1 MKTIRNKKTGE
12 ILQVSEGDLAK
23 YGLGGQTHSSKGKK
37 VLRSFQQGGIRDYLF
52 SKGVDGSK
60 ANRTKLFNKYFD
72 GKYTGTAEQNIKL
85 LSDIKSGKIKIN
97 GNINPWTNTGAKAD
111 TKKQTPIKVNPWSN
125 IGERAQAEQT
135 GQKAKTNIASTAFK
149 VPAKTAIKVNPWS
162 NAGAKAQP
170 FKKSPELESGVIVDK
185 RTGQAYTIKD
195 KKVAYNFPVLTGQ
208 NVESNENLKSLPS
221 QMTYVDKATPIG
233 SYIMNNNISTI
244 NKDSYKGLIK
254 NLSPVPAYGMSAP
267 LAKSLAIHQTYNPEV
282 RNALYNTINPYA
294 SYGCV
299 NCKPEDIKKL
309 IGDFPQSDTMRV
321 IDSKMPEGREILD
334 QYNIKP
340 KPGFYQGGGGYTDKT
355 GSHFNI
361 KNFFNQNN
369 QTSLNDCP
377 IGYKWSVADQQCLPD
392 DQVYSSNFSGDRNK
406 FITGTI
412 NQNGEKVG
420 GTNAQ
425 PTMSHQPN
433 ASNNN
438 YINNSDMNL
447 KRVFGTPNIPAI
459 LASNLL
465 LSGLSAF
472 GNNVEE
478 GRQKSFAM
486 NQLNNPAFNQTYSYA
501 QPVYGSDPYEQTGQK
516 RKTIFQMGGLKF
528 YDKSN
533 TPQGSTTPTGQSSLS
548 NNSELSP
555 QQITD
560 IAKKYGFRT
569 DNNKNFQ
576 EDLFSYAQ
584 KNQPETFNKLFE
596 KFGQTNAGTYVDGL
610 LGARTL
616 SLVEQLNNLESIQQ
630 TSPQTSI
637 SKKDLPR
644 QADLTEHLF
653 DSNKHGLGR
662 ASRKY
667 VDSQGI
673 TDAGI
678 LDQYG
683 KNPEFVD
690 FSFYKKDS
698 NEIDPTRG
706 RYKIPNDIY
715 QNQIIKGT
723 NTVYDQ
729 SLFDKYKIPQQ
740 KKGGKFKMQDGGGFN
755 VYDFLYGDDED
766 TTQKKSNDTTKNKK
780 RVTESEVDDSQA
792 QLEAIGLSDMDILNM
807 PSLIRRNIS
816 SEEYS
821 PDSSSNYS
829 SQGSN
834 NYGELYLQHQQG
846 ATGIRLIKQA
856 AEQGLDAV
864 PRSWS
869 KENIQSNMRNNVSG
883 DFKGPVTPAKFLE
896 YWNGKM
902 NRHMAKM
909 ANKETPY
916 DSIFQKVGQEEGIN
930 PLFLKAV
937 ANIESGINPN
947 NNTKS
952 KYKGITALN
961 YNTYGKKVFDPY
973 FSLSTTAKSFKQE
986 GGTYSTEDISKLPSN
1001 FAMGGVFELNE
1012 SDIQRLIKQGYKID
1026 RL

>member
-1 MKTIRNKKTGE
+1 MGNNKLTLMKIIRNKKTGE

-97 GNINPWTNTGAKAD
+97 GDINPWVNTGAKAD
-111 TKKQTPIKVNPWSN
+111 IKKQIPIKVNPWSN

-149 VPAKTAIKVNPWS
+149 ISPKPITKVNPWS
-162 NAGAKAQP
+162 NIGNKIKEDIKIIDNDLLNNSVKEQL
-170 FKKSPELESGVIVDK
+170 KNSGKYFI
-185 RTGQAYTIKD
+185 I
-195 KKVAYNFPVLTGQ
+195 
-208 NVESNENLKSLPS
+208 
-221 QMTYVDKATPIG
+221 DKATNMAYWGDGKNNYNKKVGLGANTTPTTSLKGPSVPEIKKLISEGKYKEANDKKLTTMGVKPLNYINDIYG
-233 SYIMNNNISTI
+233 SPGFQLGNTNE
-244 NKDSYKGLIK
+244 
-254 NLSPVPAYGMSAP
+254 
-267 LAKSLAIHQTYNPEV
+267 AIHTRYSKKEDPKEYNRRISLEKQG
-282 RNALYNTINPYA
+282 NYNY

-299 NCKPEDIKKL
+299 NVDDEGKCIDGISPL
-309 IGDFPQSDTMRV
+309 QSMLNTFSHDRNKADSLFTFDTRLSDEQNYEV
-321 IDSKMPEGREILD
+321 LRNTRNIYKNNSSPISKAISRGSS
-334 QYNIKP
+334 
-340 KPGFYQGGGGYTDKT
+340 FQGGGGYTDKT

-369 QTSLNDCP
+369 QTSLDDCP

-392 DQVYSSNFSGDRNK
+392 EQAIASNFSGDRNK

-433 ASNNN
+433 ASDNN

-478 GRQKSFAM
+478 GRQKASAM
-486 NQLNNPAFNQTYSYA
+486 NQMNNPAFNQTYSYA
-501 QPVYGSDPYEQTGQK
+501 QPDYGADPYEQTGQK
-516 RKTIFQMGGLKF
+516 RKTIF
-528 YDKSN
+528 
-533 TPQGSTTPTGQSSLS
+533 
-548 NNSELSP
+548 
-555 QQITD
+555 
-560 IAKKYGFRT
+560 
-569 DNNKNFQ
+569 
-576 EDLFSYAQ
+576 
-584 KNQPETFNKLFE
+584 
-596 KFGQTNAGTYVDGL
+596 
-610 LGARTL
+610 
-616 SLVEQLNNLESIQQ
+616 
-630 TSPQTSI
+630 
-637 SKKDLPR
+637 
-644 QADLTEHLF
+644 
-653 DSNKHGLGR
+653 
-662 ASRKY
+662 
-667 VDSQGI
+667 
-673 TDAGI
+673 
-678 LDQYG
+678 
-683 KNPEFVD
+683 
-690 FSFYKKDS
+690 
-698 NEIDPTRG
+698 
-706 RYKIPNDIY
+706 KI
-715 QNQIIKGT
+715 
-723 NTVYDQ
+723 
-729 SLFDKYKIPQQ
+729 
-740 KKGGKFKMQDGGGFN
+740 GGKFRELQGGGGFN
-755 VYDFLYGDDED
+755 AYDFLYGDDED

-807 PSLIRRNIS
+807 PSPIRRNIS

-856 AEQGLDAV
+856 AEQGLDVV
-864 PRSWS
+864 PRSWN
-869 KENIQSNMRNNVSG
+869 KENIQSNMRNNVSK

-896 YWNGKM
+896 YWNGKI
-902 NRHMAKM
+902 NRHMAKV

-930 PLFLKAV
+930 PIFLKAV

-1012 SDIQRLIKQGYKID
+1012 SDIQKLIKQGYKID

>member
-1 MKTIRNKKTGE
+1 MKIIRNKKTGE

-125 IGERAQAEQT
+125 IGERAQAEQI

-149 VPAKTAIKVNPWS
+149 VPAKTAIKVNPWF

-221 QMTYVDKATPIG
+221 QMTDVDKATPIG

-244 NKDSYKGLIK
+244 NKDYYKGLIK

-392 DQVYSSNFSGDRNK
+392 EQAIASNFSGDRNK

-433 ASNNN
+433 ASDNN

-478 GRQKSFAM
+478 GRQKASAM
-486 NQLNNPAFNQTYSYA
+486 NQMNNPAFNQTYSYA
-501 QPVYGSDPYEQTGQK
+501 QPDYGADPYEQTGQK
-516 RKTIFQMGGLKF
+516 RKTIF
-528 YDKSN
+528 
-533 TPQGSTTPTGQSSLS
+533 
-548 NNSELSP
+548 
-555 QQITD
+555 
-560 IAKKYGFRT
+560 
-569 DNNKNFQ
+569 
-576 EDLFSYAQ
+576 
-584 KNQPETFNKLFE
+584 
-596 KFGQTNAGTYVDGL
+596 
-610 LGARTL
+610 
-616 SLVEQLNNLESIQQ
+616 
-630 TSPQTSI
+630 
-637 SKKDLPR
+637 
-644 QADLTEHLF
+644 
-653 DSNKHGLGR
+653 
-662 ASRKY
+662 
-667 VDSQGI
+667 
-673 TDAGI
+673 
-678 LDQYG
+678 
-683 KNPEFVD
+683 
-690 FSFYKKDS
+690 
-698 NEIDPTRG
+698 
-706 RYKIPNDIY
+706 KI
-715 QNQIIKGT
+715 
-723 NTVYDQ
+723 
-729 SLFDKYKIPQQ
+729 
-740 KKGGKFKMQDGGGFN
+740 GGKFRELQGGGGFN
-755 VYDFLYGDDED
+755 AYDFLYGDDED

-807 PSLIRRNIS
+807 PSPIRRNIS

-902 NRHMAKM
+902 NRHMAKV

-1001 FAMGGVFELNE
+1001 FAIGGTFELNE